1 VSKKWRE
8 KNRECFVVS
17 LFLSLVLQGCGGFR
31 TRAIILI
38 RILIPAHATLH
49 LRIANRV
56 GEDSCCRGGIVN
68 TRGCCSCVPRIRPQS
83 PTALWQ
89 FRASTPNSLSGR
101 TRPPTDLHTSDIH
114 HTFARQ
120 DTRVYEDDHL
130 KPPKLQYKNPEALW
144 LLRVSISGNF
154 RHSRWPPEAARAH
167 VLSSIGHSFA
177 TQYFTISRLPC
188 SAAAKIVHLSHLHF
202 FSSRAHLSNSS
213 LFVLATCEQKILS
226 LQCLDSL
233 GHNDLFSHATSKVEI
248 DDISFTL
255 NLLRSNEKTFFL

>member
-1 VSKKWRE
+1 MLCGILNFLKHFARIFTTTLLWSIFSSG
-8 KNRECFVVS
+8 CGAFVTRVYVS
-17 LFLSLVLQGCGGFR
+17 LFLLLYNFRNAIVIMKLVA
-31 TRAIILI
+31 RA
-38 RILIPAHATLH
+38 TFH

-130 KPPKLQYKNPEALW
+130 KPPKLQYKNPEAL
-144 LLRVSISGNF
+144 
-154 RHSRWPPEAARAH
+154 
-167 VLSSIGHSFA
+167 
-177 TQYFTISRLPC
+177 
-188 SAAAKIVHLSHLHF
+188 
-202 FSSRAHLSNSS
+202 
-213 LFVLATCEQKILS
+213 
-226 LQCLDSL
+226 
-233 GHNDLFSHATSKVEI
+233 
-248 DDISFTL
+248 
-255 NLLRSNEKTFFL
+255 